1 MIDWSTPAVSH
12 AAIAFGVLCACMF
25 ALWLASLVLRNVSIV
40 DAFWGPGFFVV
51 AGCEAALRGELTTR
65 GTLMLP
71 LVLAWAVRLGLH
83 LHMRGHGAPEDRR
96 YAEMREKHGDA
107 FAVRSLFTV
116 FLLQAV
122 LLFLIASPIQLVM
135 LGPDL
140 PLGLTAFAGAA
151 LSLAG
156 IVTEGVADY
165 QLTRFRNDP
174 DNEGK
179 VLSSGLFRYSRHP
192 NYFGNFCIFWGFWL
206 MAAPL
211 PYGLWSALGPAL
223 LSVMLMRVSGVSL
236 LEKDIS
242 ERRPAYR
249 EYKERTSAFFPAPP
263 RET

>member
-1 MIDWSTPAVSH
+1 MFDWSTPEAGH
-12 AAIAFGVLCACMF
+12 AALAFGLLCACMV
-25 ALWLASLVLRNVSIV
+25 ALWLASLPLRNVSIV

-51 AGCEAALRGELTTR
+51 AGCEAALRGELTAR
-65 GTLMLP
+65 GGLMLP
-71 LVLAWAVRLGLH
+71 LVLLWAIRLGIHLH
-83 LHMRGHGAPEDRR
+83 LRGHGAPEDRR
-96 YAEMREKHGDA
+96 YAAMREKHGTA

-122 LLFLIASPIQLVM
+122 LLFVIASPIQLVM
-135 LGPDL
+135 LGPDV
-140 PLGLTAFAGAA
+140 PLGLPALAGALLA
-151 LSLAG
+151 LAG
-156 IVTEGVADY
+156 IVTEGLADY
-165 QLTRFRNDP
+165 QLTRFRNAP
-174 DNEGK
+174 ESEGK

-211 PYGLWSALGPAL
+211 PRGLLSALGPAL
-223 LSVMLMRVSGVSL
+223 LSVMLLRVSGVSL

-249 EYKERTSAFFPAPP
+249 EYKKRTSAFFPAPP